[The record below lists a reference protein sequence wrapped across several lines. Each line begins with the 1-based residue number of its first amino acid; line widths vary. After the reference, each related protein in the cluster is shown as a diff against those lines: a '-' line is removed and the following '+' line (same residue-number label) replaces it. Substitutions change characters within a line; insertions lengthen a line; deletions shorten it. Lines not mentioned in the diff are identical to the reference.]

1 MSSRWSR
8 GVALVWVLTVSPPVL
23 AQAPTGAPASTT
35 PAASTTAQ
43 EPAATP
49 PATRLEQIELARR
62 QKHATLWPEHES
74 PLVVKANRLE
84 TRGFVE
90 GIQSGEG
97 NSGWQLLLT
106 GTRPAQGLS
115 GPKDWRTRRMTKIY
129 DLSDPANPKSR
140 MNTGLAGSLR
150 S

>member
-8 GVALVWVLTVSPPVL
+8 GVAFVWVLIVSPPVL
-23 AQAPTGAPASTT
+23 AQAPTAAPASTT

-43 EPAATP
+43 TPAATP
-49 PATRLEQIELARR
+49 APATRLEQMELARR
-62 QKHATLWPEHES
+62 QKYATLWPEHES

-106 GTRPAQGLS
+106 GTRPAHGQTFGLS
-115 GPKDWRTRRMTKIY
+115 YRRA
-129 DLSDPANPKSR
+129 DLLNDVLTVR
-140 MNTGLAGSLR
+140 GTLG
-150 S
+150 